1 MKPACGP
8 LRLEDTVFNYIYGY
22 CHPSKD
28 DAWEK
33 IALSSKKKTLHATLR
48 QENEQI

>member
-1 MKPACGP
+1 MKPACGLP
-8 LRLEDTVFNYIYGY
+8 RLEDAVFNYVYGY
-22 CHPSKD
+22 CHLIHD